1 MRVGGILET
10 ALHVADLSR
19 SAEFY
24 RRLFGFGTL
33 LENERLVALD
43 VAGRNV
49 LLLFLEGATTEP
61 FVVPGGVIPP
71 HGGSGHL
78 HLAFSIAAAD
88 LGPWRGRLESEGI
101 PVESE
106 VSWPGGATSLYFR
119 DPDGH
124 LVELITPGFWSIY

>member
-10 ALHVADLSR
+10 ALHVSDLPR
-19 SAEFY
+19 SAGFY

-33 LENERLVALD
+33 LESERLVALD

-49 LLLFLEGATTEP
+49 LLLFPEGGTAEPSAT
-61 FVVPGGVIPP
+61 PGGVIPP

-88 LGPWRGRLESEGI
+88 VGPWRGRLESEGV